1 MMLWLILIG
10 ILALLYLVEKLILKV
25 YELIGH
31 FKSLCQHLVD
41 LANEYEKLINEIMNI
56 GKEKDIG

>member
-31 FKSLCQHLVD
+31 FKGLCKHLVD

-56 GKEKDIG
+56 GKEK